1 MPRDC
6 TKACQEGYNS
16 HLATPK
22 YLNPY
27 PNTTIDWAAFNI
39 GKFIR
44 LKTDWECPDKCVKSR
59 GNTYIVSLCDETLK
73 YSCDRWAIVERKF
86 E

>member
-44 LKTDWECPDKCVKSR
+44 LKTVCDMPWKCVKSR
-59 GNTYIVSLCDETLK
+59 GNTYVVNDSKILK